1 MRYIRLVHFVYM
13 GLLFLLDFIF
23 QSIIVNYGVSSIH
36 FVSQLHFVGLL
47 LMARNDTYRE
57 ILLRG
62 ALACFFLDLIHYESY
77 PVLYF
82 SYLIALVVVRFWYKH
97 IGTSYFESLVMIMV
111 GFFIKELILWMT
123 LHLYL
128 GFNSSLHT
136 FISLR
141 SMWIVLGNALIFPLA
156 AYFLQ
161 KANHRIVVHT
171 QQHYR

>member
-1 MRYIRLVHFVYM
+1 MRYIRFVHVVYL
-13 GLLFLLDFIF
+13 GTLFLIDFIF
-23 QSIIVNYGVSSIH
+23 QSIVVNFGVSSIH

-62 ALACFFLDLIHYESY
+62 VAACLFLDLIHYQSY
-77 PVLYF
+77 PVLYL

-97 IGTSYFESLVMIMV
+97 IGTSYFETLVMIMV
-111 GFFIKELILWMT
+111 GFFIKEVILWMA

-128 GFNSSLHT
+128 GFNSSFYT
-136 FISLR
+136 FVSLR
-141 SMWIVLGNALIFPLA
+141 SMWIVLGNAFFFPLA
-156 AYFLQ
+156 AYFLK